1 MKPPRFR
8 IGGIIQKRDLASIGI
23 LGIPNR
29 PGVAG
34 AILSALG
41 DKRINCPFIVQM
53 SNAERQDSVVLCV
66 AQSQLE
72 AALDILKRVS
82 VRVDAQAMNHG
93 STVAMLAIFGPHFGE
108 RPGIAGAMFTALAA
122 AGINTL
128 SISTSVSTISCL
140 IDAEQLDD
148 AIQVLRETFL
158 PPRASC

>member
-1 MKPPRFR
+1 MKPPKFR

-23 LGIPNR
+23 MGIPNR

-34 AILSALG
+34 AILGALG
-41 DKRINCPFIVQM
+41 DKGINCPFIVQL
-53 SNAERQDSVVLCV
+53 SDAERQDSVVLGV

-72 AALDILKRVS
+72 AALDILKATS
-82 VRVDAQAMNHG
+82 VRIDAQAMTHG

-140 IDAEQLDD
+140 IEDEQLDD
-148 AIQVLRETFL
+148 AVQVLRETFL
-158 PPRASC
+158 PPRTSC